1 MQIQD
6 NRTNA
11 GAPADPFSSTRETQQ
26 GFSRASSI
34 SEFNLFADIF
44 NSFAVSAPP
53 SIPPSDIAVDE
64 TESGS
69 SPEPVSESTSSKDD
83 EESSDDDINACTL
96 ACYALPVENQPDIAD
111 DDAAVA
117 TKHGSAES
125 SIISTVDK
133 AKAQSQLAEGN
144 VMNPGKIDALAL
156 RQAPT
161 EQVADSD
168 TTSTS
173 IVAETPTEP
182 IEVLAN
188 APENAGI
195 KTKAAKPSTVPAV
208 ADTLVAP
215 QAAAK
220 SDNTTDSSLK
230 PAVSESVLSD
240 QTQAGAV
247 TNESRQSDDRGD
259 RRRRSSDS
267 DNRSASV
274 ERQDANHDKV
284 EDVKTS
290 QTLTANSSQEPSSAA
305 NSTGAGAADGVAS
318 ITNQSSSQAVLA
330 SVGSLASLPTQLASS
345 QRSGGDAL
353 TKGVQS
359 VTGSPSTGGV
369 NQSGGRSTEAAGA
382 ESTESGR
389 RTDVADRARLVH
401 RIAKAFQKMGID
413 SGQVRLKMHPDEL
426 GGVQIEMQVNGRSVK
441 AKVIADGEEARQL
454 LQDSLPELRQRLE
467 SQGLT
472 VERLDVELRSE
483 NESSSLLNQNHQHQ
497 GSGSNDEASRR
508 EGVWRRPVEARNAL
522 NTVSVAKPEP
532 RQTLRPVGSDRSLDL
547 KI

>member
-6 NRTNA
+6 NRTKA
-11 GAPADPFSSTRETQQ
+11 GAPADPFSSARETQQ
-26 GFSRASSI
+26 SFSRVGSNR
-34 SEFNLFADIF
+34 EFNLFADIF

-53 SIPPSDIAVDE
+53 SIPPSDLAADE
-64 TESGS
+64 TQSGS
-69 SPEPVSESTSSKDD
+69 SPEPVSKSTSSKDD

-96 ACYALPVENQPDIAD
+96 ACYALPVEKQPVITNDGE
-111 DDAAVA
+111 AVA
-117 TKHGSAES
+117 TKDGSAES
-125 SIISTVDK
+125 SIVSTVDK
-133 AKAQSQLAEGN
+133 AKAQSQLADGN
-144 VMNPGKIDALAL
+144 LTNSGNIDAHAL
-156 RQAPT
+156 GQAAI
-161 EQVADSD
+161 EQVADTD
-168 TTSTS
+168 TTSAPVVVATS
-173 IVAETPTEP
+173 TEP
-182 IEVLAN
+182 VKVLFT
-188 APENAGI
+188 APENAST
-195 KTKAAKPSTVPAV
+195 KAKAAKPSTEPAV
-208 ADTLVAP
+208 ADSLVAP
-215 QAAAK
+215 QATDK
-220 SDNTTDSSLK
+220 SDNTTDLSLK
-230 PAVSESVLSD
+230 PAVNESVLSD
-240 QTQAGAV
+240 QTRAGAV
-247 TNESRQSDDRGD
+247 TNERTQSDDRGD

-274 ERQDANHDKV
+274 DRQDTNHDKV

-290 QTLTANSSQEPSSAA
+290 QTPTANSSQEPSSAA
-305 NSTGAGAADGVAS
+305 NSTGAGAADGVGSVAS
-318 ITNQSSSQAVLA
+318 QSSSQAVLA

-345 QRSGGDAL
+345 QRAGGGGF
-353 TKGVQS
+353 TQGVQS
-359 VTGSPSTGGV
+359 LLGSPSTGGV

-382 ESTESGR
+382 GSTASGR

-497 GSGSNDEASRR
+497 GSGPNDEASRR

-522 NTVSVAKPEP
+522 NAVTVAKPEP
-532 RQTLRPVGSDRSLDL
+532 RQTLRSVGSDRSLDL